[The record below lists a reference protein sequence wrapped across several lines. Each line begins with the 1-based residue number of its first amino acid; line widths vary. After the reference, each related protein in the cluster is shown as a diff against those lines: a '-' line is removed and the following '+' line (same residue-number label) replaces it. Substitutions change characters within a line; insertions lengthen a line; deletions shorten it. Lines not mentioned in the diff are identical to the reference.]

1 MPTGPVLE
9 VSAGGAGVAGV
20 AAVGIAEL
28 SVNNDTSGGDRK
40 GESSG
45 QSDLNDTGH
54 NCDRMPIIAPS
65 KAPTPGS
72 QVQPTINSTCQVVYK
87 CGKIGPCDSIR
98 SLSE

>member
-1 MPTGPVLE
+1 MPVLE

-20 AAVGIAEL
+20 GIAEL
-28 SVNNDTSGGDRK
+28 PEHGSSNGNRKVESV
-40 GESSG
+40 G
-45 QSDLNDTGH
+45 QSDLSDTGH
-54 NCDRMPIIAPS
+54 NCDRRPIIAPS

-98 SLSE
+98 SLLE